1 MGWRTGRPVPQG
13 SWGTWA
19 TIEYEG
25 KWKEENCPPPKGTGG
40 RKNQKK
46 ITAVRKAKERFQKT
60 RQFAIAQAYACI
72 DEYIRREVGFFKV
85 RDAIADVLEAYSLP
99 CAYHPKMVEFNT
111 VWIIA
116 EMTYFNRDTKKM
128 CCAPLETLREIVARI
143 GKEGAGKTKQKT
155 ETKKAANTKNDPGS
169 LKTEKTKQG
178 GTKDQSSAEKEE
190 EAGDRHGNT
199 FAEDTPLM
207 RLYREWFE
215 QTRGKEDRCEPPDIR
230 RFIRKIGE
238 TDRELSSTMM
248 RDMEELRLLA
258 IQALCGECS
267 KSYTK
272 QQFDICFRHYI
283 GHPYIFATGR
293 DIRTLHLSMIG
304 LLGKE
309 EFYKVFSEIL
319 CNIVQRAME
328 KKFEEEQRKTITE

>member
-99 CAYHPKMVEFNT
+99 CSYHPKMVEFHT

-116 EMTYFNRDTKKM
+116 EMTYFIRDTKKM
-128 CCAPLETLREIVARI
+128 CCAPPETLREIVARI

-309 EFYKVFSEIL
+309 EFYKVVSEIL